1 MMNLR
6 NYFKIVFADER
17 ISDEKLAKFTE
28 IHIQRLAA
36 NNSDG
41 RYTKMIETTNAAYEA
56 YFGAMTDE
64 DTKFAVQQS
73 YTKAMNEVYEEFKK
87 TISQKEGTVRG
98 IWNTDSPT
106 YQEFFPL
113 GVMDY
118 TRCTLANVEM
128 LMARFINASRA
139 HEKELGEAFINQFTD
154 IQTRFISARTAQL
167 QKKGQVS
174 ESKDISGKRRIEL
187 EKQLTRNLLSLAVEY
202 LGDEDRGMDFFDQS
216 FIRKAVSEKEEE
228 ETKPE

>member
-6 NYFKIVFADER
+6 NYFNVVFSDPR
-17 ISDEKLAKFTE
+17 ISDEKLAKFSE

-87 TISQKEGTVRG
+87 MISQKEGTVRG
-98 IWNTDSPT
+98 LWNTDSPV

-139 HEKELGEAFINQFTD
+139 HEKELGEPFINLFTD

-174 ESKDISGKRRIEL
+174 ESKDISGKKRSEL
-187 EKQLTRNLLSLAVEY
+187 ERRLTLNLLALAAEY

-216 FIRKAVSEKEEE
+216 FIRKAASEKEEE
-228 ETKPE
+228 EPKP